1 MEEIKI
7 EPVEIRSPSNER
19 LKMEHD
25 MHHVDEVY
33 DNTWTS
39 CCIEM
44 DKRATVYFTQ
54 LGIILAVMIF
64 AVYQLLT
71 ITDCDKSTGYMGLLT
86 LLLGYVLPSPTMRVG
101 KK

>member
-7 EPVEIRSPSNER
+7 EPVEILSPSNER
-19 LKMEHD
+19 LKIEHD

-39 CCIEM
+39 CCLKM
-44 DKRATVYFTQ
+44 DKRATLFFSQ
-54 LGIILAVMIF
+54 LMIVVSVMVF
-64 AVYQLLT
+64 CVFQLLT
-71 ITDCDKSTGYMGLLT
+71 IDDCEKSNGYMGLLT